1 MEAMQPRPN
10 GTAITHAMT
19 DSRRDYRTV
28 LKTSLMLAA
37 LLWMLVYR
45 LSEVA
50 PTIPDFVY
58 ANF

>member
-1 MEAMQPRPN
+1 MESPPIGNSSGRDVS
-10 GTAITHAMT
+10 G
-19 DSRRDYRTV
+19 SRRDYWTA